1 MAGIDKTYVKSW
13 QDYCEI
19 VDWCNSV
26 GEVTDDYGK
35 TFRPIDWVYQY
46 KESEFNEYI
55 DSKRNHILSFYN
67 EHPEQISSMLDL
79 TGYSNIEEYAN
90 GCAEILLWNTPEWF
104 DYWLVRNCPIKTIQN
119 RLNEQYSK
127 DTINN
132 IKKFNTKV
140 DKYKRV
146 QGSGRFK
153 ILSNHYSRMK
163 YYGCRITVRDKEDYN
178 WVFSKKNNT
187 FFSLFDWKN
196 LNDDDDQYY
205 CVYVKKRLS
214 MRKIRRLLKNWKLP
228 AGTQIYFDAIN
239 NSLSIEAL

>member
-1 MAGIDKTYVKSW
+1 M
-13 QDYCEI
+13 
-19 VDWCNSV
+19 
-26 GEVTDDYGK
+26 
-35 TFRPIDWVYQY
+35 
-46 KESEFNEYI
+46 
-55 DSKRNHILSFYN
+55 
-67 EHPEQISSMLDL
+67 
-79 TGYSNIEEYAN
+79 
-90 GCAEILLWNTPEWF
+90 
-104 DYWLVRNCPIKTIQN
+104 
-119 RLNEQYSK
+119 LNEQYSK
-127 DTINN
+127 DTIDN

-163 YYGCRITVRDKEDYN
+163 YYGCRITVRDKKDYN

-196 LNDDDDQYY
+196 LNDDDDHYY

-214 MRKIRRLLKNWKLP
+214 MRKIRRLLKNLKLS
-228 AGTQIYFDAIN
+228 AGTQINFDAIN